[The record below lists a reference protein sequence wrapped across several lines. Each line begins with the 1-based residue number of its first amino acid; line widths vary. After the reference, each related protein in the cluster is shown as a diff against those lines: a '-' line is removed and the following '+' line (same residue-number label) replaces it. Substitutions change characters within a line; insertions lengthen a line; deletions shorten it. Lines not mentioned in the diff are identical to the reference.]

1 MNKTWFFSPL
11 FSLIVFLHKCIDI
24 EMRFDLRSTDIWTN
38 SSVFFSVHLFEQMKR
53 RRRISS
59 AEYTSMWLENSRC
72 CSYVA
77 RLRLLIKRMIITFWR
92 FFSLRRWNN
101 TEWAPLW
108 MLTQAHHWCDLLFL
122 IVRPFS
128 TCWRQFPFLRR
139 NLWLLFLTGIFQP
152 WIMPY
157 RFL

>member
-1 MNKTWFFSPL
+1 MIFFSSL
-11 FSLIVFLHKCIDI
+11 FIDSFFAQMYWHRNAI
-24 EMRFDLRSTDIWTN
+24 R
-38 SSVFFSVHLFEQMKR
+38 SSVNRHLNEFFSFFSVHLFEQMRRR